1 MAIVTHTSH
10 HLSPFSIFYSL
21 SIEQY
26 NITGIAKF
34 AKELESKG
42 LGKPKVSLQFEL
54 NPSGITQL
62 IKAEAAVEEIVIV
75 EEEEEVDDD
84 DDNDDEEGTKNATAD
99 TAEKD
104 KTDEQPQEKPEEK
117 PSDKSDEKKED
128 ETTETSAEGESSKEA
143 SSTNETESADKSK
156 ETKTEP
162 AKKKKKKK
170 KTIMVQ
176 KEKKKIHK
184 QTLVVESF
192 HVGNV
197 RPYGPEL
204 MAESKAKLAELERKD
219 KERIMLEEAR
229 NKVESYIYRIKN
241 KLIDDE
247 VNIGRV
253 STEVQREEISK
264 LAMEA
269 EEWMYDEGYKAD
281 LATMEDKYA
290 ELSVPAEKIF
300 LRVEELTKRPEAME
314 ALKAKL
320 QKVEEL
326 MKKWE
331 TTMPQV
337 TEEERAEVLTKVDDV
352 KKWISEME
360 EAQAK
365 ADPTSD
371 PVFHSQDVPL
381 QSSSIEALVAKLSR
395 KPKPKQE
402 KKNDTKAE
410 ANETKTEGNETKSNE
425 TKNED
430 SSETKEKPAEEK
442 EKKAD
447 DEL

>member
-1 MAIVTHTSH
+1 MTLCVTIRLTTH
-10 HLSPFSIFYSL
+10 PIYSL

-26 NITGIAKF
+26 NIKGITKF
-34 AKELESKG
+34 AKDMESKG

-62 IKAEAAVEEIVIV
+62 VKAEAAVEETIIV

-84 DDNDDEEGTKNATAD
+84 DDEEGVNATTD

-104 KTDEQPQEKPEEK
+104 EMDEKPEEK
-117 PSDKSDEKKED
+117 PEEKPGDKKDAKKED
-128 ETTETSAEGESSKEA
+128 EKTETSAEGESSKDA
-143 SSTNETESADKSK
+143 TSKDETKSAKKSK

-162 AKKKKKKK
+162 VKKKKKI
-170 KTIMVQ
+170 IMVQ

-184 QTLVVESF
+184 QTLQVESF

-247 VNIGRV
+247 ANIGRV
-253 STEVQREEISK
+253 STEAQREEISK

-300 LRVEELTKRPEAME
+300 VRVEELTKRPEAME
-314 ALKAKL
+314 ALKAKM

-337 TEEERAEVLTKVDDV
+337 TEEERAEVLSKVENV

-360 EAQAK
+360 DAQAK

-371 PVFHSQDVPL
+371 PVFNSQDVPF
-381 QSSSIEALVAKLSR
+381 QSTSIEALVTKLSR
-395 KPKPKQE
+395 KPKPKSE
-402 KKNDTKAE
+402 KKNETKTE

-425 TKNED
+425 TKDED
-430 SSETKEKPAEEK
+430 SSEKKEEPAEDK